1 MTNKKRMEMD
11 EVNKTVQSIED
22 LKKIDNKDEL
32 IKNMTLT
39 YSKLSK
45 ISPAGIEK
53 MISYIL
59 DNVKISEE
67 ESLTDK
73 FEELLV
79 MFLEVSSSK

>member
-45 ISPAGIEK
+45 ISPTGIEK
-53 MISYIL
+53 MISSYCLIML
-59 DNVKISEE
+59 
-67 ESLTDK
+67 K
-73 FEELLV
+73 FLKKNL
-79 MFLEVSSSK
+79 